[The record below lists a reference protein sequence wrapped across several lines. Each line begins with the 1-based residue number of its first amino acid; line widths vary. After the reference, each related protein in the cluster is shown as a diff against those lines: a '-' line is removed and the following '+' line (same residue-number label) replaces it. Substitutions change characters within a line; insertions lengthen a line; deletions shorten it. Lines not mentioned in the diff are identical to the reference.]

1 MEMSQLELFTQGSI
15 EIQFFG
21 LCFDF
26 RPFLLEVAVKTCYAP
41 FIFKKKLSMA
51 TKTSNLDRCATYF

>member
-26 RPFLLEVAVKTCYAP
+26 RLFLLEVAVKTCYAP
-41 FIFKKKLSMA
+41 FRFKKNFRWRPKLRTWIDA
-51 TKTSNLDRCATYF
+51 QHTF